1 MCKSSG
7 SSYTIREVSK
17 DADLARSGLCR
28 FLSGW
33 NSFIE

>member
-1 MCKSSG
+1 LIPEKKNE
-7 SSYTIREVSK
+7 YEWEVSK